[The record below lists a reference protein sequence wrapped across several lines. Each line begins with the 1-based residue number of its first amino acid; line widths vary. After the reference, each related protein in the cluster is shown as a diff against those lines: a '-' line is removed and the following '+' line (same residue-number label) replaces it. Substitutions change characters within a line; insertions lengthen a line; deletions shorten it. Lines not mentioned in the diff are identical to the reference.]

1 MNVLSVAR
9 AADVLD
15 VSQRRVRQLLE
26 SGQLAGEQ
34 LGRCWVIDRGDVDRL
49 RRSGAGRP
57 WSASSA
63 WAVLELAAGRK
74 PDLSPVERSRARK
87 RLADHGLAGLV
98 VQLRA
103 RADRRKA
110 YAHPSVLDRVGGD
123 DRVVRGGVSA
133 AHEYRM
139 DLIVRDGAEV
149 YVRAGDVADLADSY
163 DLDVDPD
170 RPNVILH
177 VVDDDAWPFDDGEQV
192 APWPVVAVDL
202 LDADDE
208 RSRRAGQRLVVAHSV
223 RTVGPTQSR
232 NESDE

>member
-1 MNVLSVAR
+1 MDVLSVAR

-15 VSQRRVRQLLE
+15 VSPRRVRQLLE

-34 LGRCWVIDRGDVDRL
+34 LGRSWVIDRGDVDRL

-63 WAVLELAAGRK
+63 WAVLALAAGRE
-74 PDLSPVERSRARK
+74 PELSPVERSRARR

-103 RADRRKA
+103 RAERREA
-110 YAHPSVLDRVGGD
+110 YAHPSVLDRVAGD
-123 DRVVRGGVSA
+123 DRVVPGGVSA
-133 AHEYRM
+133 AREYRV
-139 DLIVRDGAEV
+139 DLIVRDVAEV
-149 YVRAGDVADLADSY
+149 YVRAGDVADLADGY
-163 DLDVDPD
+163 ALDADAD

-177 VVDDDAWPFDDGEQV
+177 VVDDGSWPFDDDEQI
-192 APWPVVAVDL
+192 ASWAVVAVDL

-208 RSRRAGQRLVVAHSV
+208 RSRRAGLELIERQR
-223 RTVGPTQSR
+223 
-232 NESDE
+232 